1 MSVVSCKAKSR
12 GLKYTQPKVYKLKRE
27 SKFRQKSLFPVL
39 CFMFI
44 RRRGSD
50 TSNEKSKM

>member
-1 MSVVSCKAKSR
+1 MVSCKAKSR

-44 RRRGSD
+44 RRRGRD